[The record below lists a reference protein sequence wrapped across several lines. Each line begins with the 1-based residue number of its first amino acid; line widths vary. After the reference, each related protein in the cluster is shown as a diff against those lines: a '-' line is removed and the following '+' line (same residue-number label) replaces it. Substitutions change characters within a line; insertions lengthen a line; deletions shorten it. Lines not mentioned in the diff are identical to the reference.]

1 MRAAYLTGYGGP
13 EKLVLGELPEPV
25 PGPLDL
31 LVQVAGAS
39 INPVDFKIRQGK
51 LKSLMALSFPAVL
64 GNDLSGTVLAVG
76 SAVRN
81 FKPGDQVVA
90 RLGKDRIGAFAERA
104 LVAQSDAALAPASI
118 DLVDAAGLPLAGLT
132 AWQAL
137 FEYGRLEAGQHLLVH
152 AGAGGV
158 GHLALQLGRWKGAK
172 VSTTASSRNRARCIG
187 WGADLVVDHHSQK
200 FEQRIEPVD
209 VALDTLGGEVLRRTI
224 KHTRVGGRVISIA
237 ALPTPQVMREWGGPP
252 ALAWVLT
259 LLTWRERALAR
270 SRDVEYRYL
279 FMRPD
284 GAGLAKLVELV
295 DADHLEVVIERRY
308 PLSEALAAMAHVES
322 GRTVGKVVLVP

>member
-1 MRAAYLTGYGGP
+1 MRAAYITGYGGP
-13 EKLVLGELPEPV
+13 EKMVIGDLPEPV

-51 LKSLMALSFPAVL
+51 LKALMPLTFPAVL
-64 GNDLSGTVLAVG
+64 GNDLSGTVMAVG
-76 SAVRN
+76 SAVRA
-81 FKPGDQVVA
+81 FKEGDRIVA

-104 LVAQSDAALAPASI
+104 LVAQSDAALAPSNM
-118 DLVDAAGLPLAGLT
+118 DLIDAAGLPLAGLT

-172 VSTTASSRNRARCIG
+172 VSTTASSRNRAHCIG
-187 WGADLVVDHHSQK
+187 WGADLVVDYHSQR
-200 FEQRIEPVD
+200 FEQRIELVD

-224 KHTRVGGRVISIA
+224 KHTRAGGRVISIA
-237 ALPTPQVMREWGGPP
+237 ALPTPEVIREWGGSHTLSWL
-252 ALAWVLT
+252 LA
-259 LLTWRERALAR
+259 LLTWRERSLAR
-270 SRDVEYRYL
+270 ARDVEYRYL

-295 DADHLEVVIERRY
+295 DAGHLEVAIERRY
-308 PLSEALAAMAHVES
+308 PLSEALVAMAHVES

>member
-1 MRAAYLTGYGGP
+1 MRAAYITAYGGP
-13 EKLVLGELPEPV
+13 DKLIVGDMPEPV

-51 LKSLMALSFPAVL
+51 LKALMPLSFPTVL
-64 GNDLSGTVLAVG
+64 GNDLSGTVVAVG
-76 SAVRN
+76 SAVRG
-81 FKPGDQVVA
+81 FKEGDRIVA

-104 LVAQSDAALAPASI
+104 LVAQSDAALAPTRI
-118 DLVDAAGLPLAGLT
+118 DLIDAAGLPLAGLT

-137 FEYGRLEAGQHLLVH
+137 FEYGRLQAGQHLLVH

-172 VSTTASSRNRARCIG
+172 VSTTASSRNRARCIA
-187 WGADLVVDHHSQK
+187 WGADLVVDYHSQQ

-224 KHTRVGGRVISIA
+224 KHTRAGGRVISIA
-237 ALPTPQVMREWGGPP
+237 AMPTPQVIREWGGSRPLSWL
-252 ALAWVLT
+252 LA
-259 LLTWRERALAR
+259 LLTWRERSLAQAR
-270 SRDVEYRYL
+270 EVDYRYL

-295 DADHLEVVIERRY
+295 DAGRLEVAIERRY

>member
-1 MRAAYLTGYGGP
+1 MRAAYITGYGGP
-13 EKLVLGELPEPV
+13 EKLVLGEMPEPV

-51 LKSLMALSFPAVL
+51 LKALMPLSFPAVL
-64 GNDLSGTVLAVG
+64 GNDLAGTVLAVG
-76 SAVRN
+76 SSVRG
-81 FKPGDQVVA
+81 FKAGDRVVA
-90 RLGKDRIGAFAERA
+90 RLGKDRIGTFAERA
-104 LVAQSDAALAPASI
+104 LVAQSDAALAPVKL
-118 DLVDAAGLPLAGLT
+118 DLIDAAGLPLAGLT

-137 FEYGRLEAGQHLLVH
+137 SEYGRLQAGQHLLVH

-172 VSTTASSRNRARCIG
+172 VSTTASPRNRARCVG
-187 WGADLVVDHHSQK
+187 WGADLVVDYHSQK

-209 VALDTLGGEVLRRTI
+209 VALDTLGGDILRRTI
-224 KHTRVGGRVISIA
+224 KHTRAGGRVISIA
-237 ALPTPQVMREWGGPP
+237 ALPTPQVIREWGGPR
-252 ALAWVLT
+252 ALSWLLT
-259 LLTWRERALAR
+259 LLTWRERSLAR
-270 SRDVEYRYL
+270 ARDVEYRYL

-295 DADHLEVVIERRY
+295 DAGHLEVAIERRY